1 MKPLESYHP
10 FSKDVLDLFERMKS
24 TKQSEIH
31 HAEGD
36 VYVHTQMVKTEVEK
50 LYPVLSE
57 RSKKLL
63 DWTAIFHD
71 IAKPDTTV
79 WEADENGISDW
90 RAPKHAVYGEK
101 MFRDLMWSNFNFK
114 DREEIAGLIKY
125 HGLPIW
131 NEDKEDPD
139 MSVIKASLRC
149 NISDLATFAEC
160 DFRGRICSDLE
171 ECLFK
176 IEFFKERAENLNCLN
191 NPYQF
196 TSDWA
201 RLHYFKNGD
210 YPGKEI
216 WEPEGGWVV
225 VLCGLPGSGKN
236 YWIERNWSAPVIEL
250 DAIRRQHKIKWDDKD
265 AQGFVMQEAKELL
278 KVNLRKKQDVLWN
291 GTNMTEQQRATII
304 DIALEYRAKIKIVY
318 IDCSIPDAIKRN
330 REREEDKQVKS
341 SVIEKYARKM
351 EIPNLTECHVLE
363 VIEN

>member
-1 MKPLESYHP
+1 M
-10 FSKDVLDLFERMKS
+10 
-24 TKQSEIH
+24 
-31 HAEGD
+31 
-36 VYVHTQMVKTEVEK
+36 
-50 LYPVLSE
+50 
-57 RSKKLL
+57 
-63 DWTAIFHD
+63 
-71 IAKPDTTV
+71 
-79 WEADENGISDW
+79 
-90 RAPKHAVYGEK
+90 
-101 MFRDLMWSNFNFK
+101 
-114 DREEIAGLIKY
+114 
-125 HGLPIW
+125 
-131 NEDKEDPD
+131 
-139 MSVIKASLRC
+139 
-149 NISDLATFAEC
+149 
-160 DFRGRICSDLE
+160 
-171 ECLFK
+171 
-176 IEFFKERAENLNCLN
+176 N

-236 YWIERNWSAPVIEL
+236 YWIERNWSASVIEL
-250 DAIRRQHKIKWDDKD
+250 DAIRRQHKIKWDDKG

-363 VIEN
+363 VVEN